1 MKKLGMV
8 LCGAV
13 AASLATQAFAAHEVT
28 GKFLAQGVMEELTGG
43 KDAKPAKFYDQRLRA
58 SWKNELN
65 ENVAVTWVGEIDFVW
80 GDRVAAKGGTLG
92 SDGENV
98 ETKHAYLDLNIP
110 DSPGA
115 LRIGM
120 QPFGDHL
127 DAAIVDD
134 DMAGIKV
141 TGNLDPVNLT
151 AGLFKLME
159 RSETGED
166 DNNLYAVQ
174 VGLPDLNGLNLG
186 VDVFYD
192 QDQQADVDQYWLGVH
207 GGYNLGDISLG
218 GWAAY
223 NGGTMDGAGAGG
235 KDVDIAAYAANLTA
249 SMSVAGVEGNARVI
263 FYGNDDDKND
273 DAAFNTLGDDMYE
286 DVGLNIFLKNKFQQ
300 NGGTSDESLAMD
312 AVAAGFGL
320 VAVTVDGKY
329 DINKSLYA
337 QGALGYFMTL
347 DDTVDGAKG
356 KMVEGTN
363 LGLEVGARVGV
374 KVSGADVSVG
384 GSYAMLGDFYD
395 KMGSVDG
402 SAAAGKDPEDLY
414 HASLIVNVPF

>member
-1 MKKLGMV
+1 MKKLGLV

-80 GDRVAAKGGTLG
+80 GDATGGALG
-92 SDGENV
+92 SDGTNV
-98 ETKHAYLDLNIP
+98 QTKHAYLDLNIP

-115 LRIGM
+115 LRVGM

-141 TGNLDPVNLT
+141 TGNVDPVNLT
-151 AGLFKLME
+151 FGIFKLME
-159 RSETGED
+159 GAEAGED
-166 DNNLYAVQ
+166 DNNLYAAQ

-186 VDVFYD
+186 VDVFFD
-192 QDQQADVDQYWLGVH
+192 QDQLNDVDQYWLGVH

-223 NGGTMDGAGAGG
+223 NGGTMDVAGG
-235 KDVDIAAYAANLTA
+235 ADVDIAAYAANLTA

-263 FYGNDDDKND
+263 FYGNDDDKKD
-273 DAAFNTLGDDMYE
+273 DLSFNSLGEDMYE

-300 NGGTSDESLAMD
+300 NGGTSDESLAMKAVD
-312 AVAAGFGL
+312 AGYGL
-320 VAVTVDGKY
+320 VALTVDGKY
-329 DINKSLYA
+329 DITKSLYA

-347 DDTVDGAKG
+347 DDKADKDDTT
-356 KMVEGTN
+356 KMEGTN

-374 KVSGADVSVG
+374 KVSGADVSLG
-384 GSYAMLGDFYD
+384 GSYAMLGDFLD
-395 KMGSVDG
+395 KVGSVDG